1 MTDPDPRGPADPV
14 GCDDVPRPTPTSGVA
29 PRDPSL
35 YVDEYG
41 AVEWID
47 NRFPMFFIAMGLVAA
62 LAVGLSPA
70 GAPVAIAVGLVVVSI
85 SPWALSLVGVRL
97 PDWLFVS
104 MVLVP
109 VGVLIVLGEP
119 LDLVDLDSGGSQL
132 VLMLAIG
139 IAGQIAAVGTP
150 RQVRVTAAA
159 GYAIIVTGGIV
170 RGSPL
175 DFLPWIIGITLAI
188 GGAKAFRRSLEYFHE
203 LRLAQ
208 QKLSDQHM
216 ADERRRIA
224 REVHDIVA
232 HTMSV
237 TMLHLTAARMALGR
251 DPDAAEEALV
261 EAERHGRASMQDI
274 RRVVRLLRE
283 EESVVAVALPD
294 DTDIP
299 ALVERYRAAGSDVD
313 LRFDGAI
320 DGLAPASR
328 LAVYRIVQESLS
340 NASRHGHD
348 PVEVVVA
355 NGGGRTEIDV
365 TNAAEPDRP
374 RGTGAGLTGMRER
387 AEALGGTFSAGLDD
401 RRWRVHARI
410 PS

>member
-1 MTDPDPRGPADPV
+1 MTDPDPRGRPDPV
-14 GCDDVPRPTPTSGVA
+14 GGDDVPRPTPTSGVA

-70 GAPVAIAVGLVVVSI
+70 GAPVAIAVGLVLVSI

-97 PDWLFVS
+97 PDWLFVTVVLAPIA
-104 MVLVP
+104 VLV
-109 VGVLIVLGEP
+109 VLGEP
-119 LDLVDLDSGGSQL
+119 LDLLDLTTGGPQI
-132 VLMLAIG
+132 VLMLAVG
-139 IAGQIAAVGTP
+139 IVGQIAAVGTP
-150 RQVRVTAAA
+150 RQVWMTATA
-159 GYAIIVTGGIV
+159 GYVIVVAGGIV
-170 RGSPL
+170 RGAPL
-175 DFLPWIIGITLAI
+175 DFLPWIIGITLGL

-203 LRLAQ
+203 LRQAHQELA
-208 QKLSDQHM
+208 DQHL

-237 TMLHLTAARMALGR
+237 TMLHLTAARMALHR
-251 DPDAAEEALV
+251 DPDAAEEALI
-261 EAERHGRASMQDI
+261 EAERHGRASMEDI

-283 EESVVAVALPD
+283 EESSVAAALPD
-294 DTDIP
+294 EADIP
-299 ALVERYRAAGSDVD
+299 ALVEHYRAAGSDVR
-313 LRFDGAI
+313 LRLDGAV
-320 DGLAPASR
+320 DGLATASR

-355 NGGGRTEIDV
+355 NGNGRTDIDV
-365 TNAAEPDRP
+365 TNAADPDRP
-374 RGTGAGLTGMRER
+374 RGSGAGLTGMRER
-387 AEALGGTFSAGLDD
+387 AEALGGTFSAGLDGSC
-401 RRWRVHARI
+401 WRVRARI

>member
-14 GCDDVPRPTPTSGVA
+14 GGDDVPRPTPTSGVA

-62 LAVGLSPA
+62 VAVGLSPA

-97 PDWLFVS
+97 PDWLFVTV
-104 MVLVP
+104 VLVP
-109 VGVLIVLGEP
+109 VGVLVVLGEP
-119 LDLVDLDSGGSQL
+119 LDLLDLDGGGSQL

-139 IAGQIAAVGTP
+139 IAGQITAVGTP
-150 RQVRVTAAA
+150 WQVRVTAAA
-159 GYAIIVTGGIV
+159 GYAIIVAGGIV

-208 QKLSDQHM
+208 QELSHQHM

-237 TMLHLTAARMALGR
+237 TMLHLTAARMALRR
-251 DPDAAEEALV
+251 DPDAAEEAIV
-261 EAERHGRASMQDI
+261 EAERHGRASMEDI
-274 RRVVRLLRE
+274 RRVVRLLRAE
-283 EESVVAVALPD
+283 EPSIAAALPD
-294 DTDIP
+294 DADIP
-299 ALVERYRAAGSDVD
+299 ALVDRYRAAGSDVH

-340 NASRHGHD
+340 NASRHGRD

-355 NGGGRTEIDV
+355 NGDGDTEIEV
-365 TNAAEPDRP
+365 TNAADPDRP
-374 RGTGAGLTGMRER
+374 TGTGAGLTGMRER
-387 AEALGGTFSAGLDD
+387 AEALGGTFSAGLDG
-401 RRWRVHARI
+401 RCWRVHARI